1 MQNKGSRDLM
11 VVLKE
16 AHVAPEILNAETEWL
31 NAILNRVESTRN
43 LAISCEII
51 NLNRYKIEKRFDKVI
66 AQLNEKANKPF
77 VFIFN
82 KN

>member
-1 MQNKGSRDLM
+1 M

-16 AHVAPEILNAETEWL
+16 AHIAPEILNAETEWL
-31 NAILNRVESTRN
+31 NTVLNRIESNRN

-51 NLNRYKIEKRFDKVI
+51 NLNRYRIEKRFDKVLACI
-66 AQLNEKANKPF
+66 NEQKLKPF
-77 VFIFN
+77 IFLYN